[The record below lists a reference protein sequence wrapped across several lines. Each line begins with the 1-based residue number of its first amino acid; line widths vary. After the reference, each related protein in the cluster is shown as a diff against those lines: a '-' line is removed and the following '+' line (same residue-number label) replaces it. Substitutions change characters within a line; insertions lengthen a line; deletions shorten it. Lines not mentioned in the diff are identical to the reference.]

1 VDIAQYILMILW
13 GTLRLAE
20 VVLIFSIL
28 VIGHE
33 YGHFLIARAC
43 GMRVDE
49 FAIGFGKRLFSWKR
63 GETTWS
69 INLVPIGGYNK
80 IYGMDLE
87 DEEEANAKGKDE
99 KSKAPKAAPQDYSIA
114 PRDDPRAFVNRPLY
128 QRFFVALAGSVAN
141 IVIAVLVVFLMGI
154 TIGFPA
160 AELGGVIPG
169 GPADTAGLMSGD
181 IITRLNGVRLSS
193 TADLH
198 NAIRFSNGSALRV
211 SGMRGT
217 ESFNATVI
225 PQSIR
230 LVDTHFCRLG
240 FVYLN
245 DGTVIYTRPDS
256 PAERADLQPGDII
269 LYVDGIPFP
278 SHRLE
283 IEEGNGVLGLRV
295 YRGYHRISVDI
306 EYFDNEIIRDNYST
320 FGFFF
325 NDQMVITAVIEG
337 GIADEGGLEPG
348 DEIVEASTQT
358 WEGTGLPEVPA
369 GQYMSEGDEVLE
381 GPVEPGQIAPYPGPE
396 PVRATTFKYRRNGD
410 IYHTRLDPDPG
421 FSRIEVYMDDA
432 SLPILTGLPVNHRL
446 AQAGMKSGDEILSI
460 EGAPTPNG
468 ITAFLEFEKH
478 IGESVTVVA
487 LSNGEE
493 RVFTIPIPPEENS
506 EELQAFFGGLRF
518 KTRYFSSDPVGSFI
532 AGTDKSVEITRL
544 IFMTIGMLISG
555 QANLNDLAGPVGI
568 AAITYQAASNGLVDL
583 INIMVL
589 LSVNLAIFN
598 LLPFPALD
606 GGRILFMAFE
616 AILRRP
622 VVNVRVEN
630 LIHIAGFLLLLL
642 LALVV
647 AYNDIARLIF
657 SN

>member
-1 VDIAQYILMILW
+1 MIYLS
-13 GTLRLAE
+13 GALRLVE
-20 VVLIFSIL
+20 VILIFSIL

-33 YGHFLIARAC
+33 YGHFLVARAC

-87 DEEEANAKGKDE
+87 DEEESPEAEED
-99 KSKAPKAAPQDYSIA
+99 SKPNVPKAAPQDYSIA

-141 IVIAVLVVFLMGI
+141 FVIAILVVFLMGI

-169 GPADTAGLMSGD
+169 GPADTAGLMTGD
-181 IITRLNGVRLSS
+181 IVTRLDGVRLSS

-198 NAIRFSNGSALRV
+198 NAIRFSNGSALHLA
-211 SGMRGT
+211 GMRGS
-217 ESFNATVI
+217 ERFNATVI

-230 LVDTHFCRLG
+230 FVDTHFCRLG

-245 DGTVIYTRPDS
+245 DGTVLYIRPDS
-256 PAERADLQPGDII
+256 PAERSDIQPGDII
-269 LYVDGIPFP
+269 MYVDGIRFP

-283 IEEGNGVLGLRV
+283 IEGGDGVLSLRI
-295 YRGYHRISVDI
+295 YRGYHRAGVDI
-306 EYFDNEIIRDNYST
+306 EYFNNEILHDSYST

-325 NDQMVITAVIEG
+325 NEEMIITDTIEG

-348 DEIVEASTQT
+348 DEIVGASTQVWLST
-358 WEGTGLPEVPA
+358 ELPEP
-369 GQYMSEGDEVLE
+369 SD
-381 GPVEPGQIAPYPGPE
+381 
-396 PVRATTFKYRRNGD
+396 PVRETSFEYRRNGE
-410 IYHTRLDPDPG
+410 IYHTRLNPDPG
-421 FSRIEVYMDDA
+421 FSRIQVYMDDA
-432 SLPILTGLPVNHRL
+432 SLPILSGLPINHRL
-446 AQAGMKSGDEILSI
+446 AQAGMKSGDEILSV
-460 EGAPTPNG
+460 EGVPTPNG
-468 ITAFLEFEKH
+468 ITAFLELEKH
-478 IGESVTVVA
+478 TGRSVTVVA
-487 LSNGEE
+487 LSSGEE
-493 RVFTIPIPPEENS
+493 RVFTIPIPSEQNR
-506 EELQAFFGGLRF
+506 EELREFFIGLRF
-518 KTRYFSSDPVGSFI
+518 KTRYFASDLVGSFI
-532 AGTDKSVEITRL
+532 AGTDKSIDITRL
-544 IFMTIGMLISG
+544 IFLTIGMLISG
-555 QANLNDLAGPVGI
+555 EANLNDLAGPVGI
-568 AAITYQAASNGLVDL
+568 AAITYQAASNGIVDL

-606 GGRILFMAFE
+606 GGRILFMGFE